1 MSSHVLKTDL
11 GYFKYHLSTW
21 KQFHEVFYSNR
32 IKKVAKQDTLEHTSG
47 SMEWEV
53 IAAWRNLSCRLPLSD
68 DSWTSGCRKSVLLN

>member
-1 MSSHVLKTDL
+1 MK
-11 GYFKYHLSTW
+11 
-21 KQFHEVFYSNR
+21 FHSNR